1 MAGKKGNSLLET
13 RRRNRVL
20 IKNMIFRMENARR
33 TAIAEEL
40 GLTLPTITTSV
51 NEMLSEGI
59 LEEIPITDGKLVNNM
74 GRRPNAIAFRAEAA
88 YAIGV
93 ELGPYATRAVLMNLR
108 GEVLEQSEYESPAEN
123 YAGMLEKITN
133 IINEMV
139 DKAKGRNLLGVG
151 VGLPGFIDREKGEIV
166 RMYDDHVDQLR
177 KPNEDMQI
185 CSFLWVYYGF
195 PTSCYEGKNVEEV
208 RFTSGLKMGQ
218 TDESEVD
225 CACGI
230 PDSGVGMALGYAE
243 GKGVPYHRAIS
254 KYTPTWPRSF
264 TPSNQEMRSLVAKM
278 KLIPNRAMLQN
289 KRLLFCDDSIVR
301 GTQLRDN
308 VKILYDYGAKEVHMR
323 IACPPLI
330 YACPFV
336 GFSASKNAL
345 ELITRRIIKELEGD
359 ENKNLEKYA
368 TTGSPEYDKMVS
380 IIAERFGL
388 SSLKFNTLETL
399 IEAIGL
405 PKCKVCTH
413 CFDGSSHF

>member
-151 VGLPGFIDREKGEIV
+151 VGLPGFIDREKGVIRSNPRKDWMGKPFATDLEERIHLPILIDNNV
-166 RMYDDHVDQLR
+166 RLR
-177 KPNEDMQI
+177 AVGHEM
-185 CSFLWVYYGF
+185 SM
-195 PTSCYEGKNVEEV
+195 
-208 RFTSGLKMGQ
+208 RGQ
-218 TDESEVD
+218 K
-225 CACGI
+225 
-230 PDSGVGMALGYAE
+230 PDSFAYFFVSRGV
-243 GKGVPYHRAIS
+243 
-254 KYTPTWPRSF
+254 
-264 TPSNQEMRSLVAKM
+264 
-278 KLIPNRAMLQN
+278 
-289 KRLLFCDDSIVR
+289 
-301 GTQLRDN
+301 
-308 VKILYDYGAKEVHMR
+308 
-323 IACPPLI
+323 ACPLMLKDDVVSGYTAGAGEI
-330 YACPFV
+330 GHTVISV
-336 GFSASKNAL
+336 G
-345 ELITRRIIKELEGD
+345 KELKCVDDLG
-359 ENKNLEKYA
+359 NFQK
-368 TTGSPEYDKMVS
+368 
-380 IIAERFGL
+380 
-388 SSLKFNTLETL
+388 
-399 IEAIGL
+399 L
-405 PKCKVCTH
+405 PGGNVRRQASGT
-413 CFDGSSHF
+413 

>member
-13 RRRNRVL
+13 RRRTRVL

-151 VGLPGFIDREKGEIV
+151 VGLPGFIDREKGVIRSNPRKDWMGKPFATDLEERIHLPILIDNNVRLRAVGHEMSMRGQKPDSFAYFFVSRGVACPLMLKDDVVSGYTAGAGEIGHTV
-166 RMYDDHVDQLR
+166 ISVGKELKCVDDLGSEGAIFRNCQEAMLGGRLPELRERVQKDRILRMDQILEVQELGNPEVNSIIEQAIGYLGIALANVVNLINPGYVVADSCLFQSEKNR
-177 KPNEDMQI
+177 KQLLESAKSNFFGLNE
-185 CSFLWVYYGF
+185 
-195 PTSCYEGKNVEEV
+195 EEV
-208 RFTSGLKMGQ
+208 QIEFAPFEKFR
-218 TDESEVD
+218 
-225 CACGI
+225 
-230 PDSGVGMALGYAE
+230 
-243 GKGVPYHRAIS
+243 
-254 KYTPTWPRSF
+254 
-264 TPSNQEMRSLVAKM
+264 
-278 KLIPNRAMLQN
+278 
-289 KRLLFCDDSIVR
+289 
-301 GTQLRDN
+301 
-308 VKILYDYGAKEVHMR
+308 GAKG
-323 IACPPLI
+323 AAYFLI
-330 YACPFV
+330 
-336 GFSASKNAL
+336 
-345 ELITRRIIKELEGD
+345 R
-359 ENKNLEKYA
+359 EKFLN
-368 TTGSPEYDKMVS
+368 
-380 IIAERFGL
+380 I
-388 SSLKFNTLETL
+388 
-399 IEAIGL
+399 
-405 PKCKVCTH
+405 
-413 CFDGSSHF
+413 

>member
-151 VGLPGFIDREKGEIV
+151 VGLPGFIDREKGVIRSNPRKDWMGKPFATDLEERIHLPILIDNNVRLRAVGHEMSMRGQKPDSFAYFFVSRGVACPLMLKDDVVSGYTAGAGEIGHTV
-166 RMYDDHVDQLR
+166 ISVGKELKCVDDLGSEGAIFRNCQEAMLGVQELGNPEVNSIIEQAIGYLGIALANVVNLINPGYVVADSCLFQSEKNRKQLLESA
-177 KPNEDMQI
+177 KSNFFGLNE
-185 CSFLWVYYGF
+185 
-195 PTSCYEGKNVEEV
+195 EEV
-208 RFTSGLKMGQ
+208 QIEFAPFEKFR
-218 TDESEVD
+218 
-225 CACGI
+225 
-230 PDSGVGMALGYAE
+230 
-243 GKGVPYHRAIS
+243 
-254 KYTPTWPRSF
+254 
-264 TPSNQEMRSLVAKM
+264 
-278 KLIPNRAMLQN
+278 
-289 KRLLFCDDSIVR
+289 
-301 GTQLRDN
+301 
-308 VKILYDYGAKEVHMR
+308 GAKG
-323 IACPPLI
+323 AAYFLI
-330 YACPFV
+330 
-336 GFSASKNAL
+336 
-345 ELITRRIIKELEGD
+345 R
-359 ENKNLEKYA
+359 EKFLN
-368 TTGSPEYDKMVS
+368 
-380 IIAERFGL
+380 I
-388 SSLKFNTLETL
+388 
-399 IEAIGL
+399 
-405 PKCKVCTH
+405 
-413 CFDGSSHF
+413 

>member
-151 VGLPGFIDREKGEIV
+151 VGLPGFIDREKGVIRSNPRKDWMGKPFATDLEERIHLPILIDNNV
-166 RMYDDHVDQLR
+166 RLR
-177 KPNEDMQI
+177 AVGHEM
-185 CSFLWVYYGF
+185 SM
-195 PTSCYEGKNVEEV
+195 
-208 RFTSGLKMGQ
+208 RGQ
-218 TDESEVD
+218 K
-225 CACGI
+225 
-230 PDSGVGMALGYAE
+230 PDSFAYFFVSRGVACPLMLKDDVVSGYTAGAGEIGHTVISVGKELKCVDDLGSE
-243 GKGVPYHRAIS
+243 GAIF
-254 KYTPTWPRSF
+254 R
-264 TPSNQEMRSLVAKM
+264 NCQE
-278 KLIPNRAMLQN
+278 AMLGG
-289 KRLLFCDDSIVR
+289 RLPE
-301 GTQLRDN
+301 LRERVQKDR
-308 VKILYDYGAKEVHMR
+308 ILRMDQILEVQ
-323 IACPPLI
+323 
-330 YACPFV
+330 
-336 GFSASKNAL
+336 
-345 ELITRRIIKELEGD
+345 ELG
-359 ENKNLEKYA
+359 N
-368 TTGSPEYDKMVS
+368 PEVNS
-380 IIAERFGL
+380 IIEQ
-388 SSLKFNTLETL
+388 
-399 IEAIGL
+399 AIGYL
-405 PKCKVCTH
+405 GIALANVVNLINPGYVVADLSLIH
-413 CFDGSSHF
+413 I

>member
-151 VGLPGFIDREKGEIV
+151 VGLPGFIDREKGVI
-166 RMYDDHVDQLR
+166 RSNPR
-177 KPNEDMQI
+177 KDWMGKPLLQI
-185 CSFLWVYYGF
+185 
-195 PTSCYEGKNVEEV
+195 
-208 RFTSGLKMGQ
+208 
-218 TDESEVD
+218 
-225 CACGI
+225 
-230 PDSGVGMALGYAE
+230 
-243 GKGVPYHRAIS
+243 
-254 KYTPTWPRSF
+254 
-264 TPSNQEMRSLVAKM
+264 
-278 KLIPNRAMLQN
+278 
-289 KRLLFCDDSIVR
+289 
-301 GTQLRDN
+301 
-308 VKILYDYGAKEVHMR
+308 
-323 IACPPLI
+323 
-330 YACPFV
+330 
-336 GFSASKNAL
+336 
-345 ELITRRIIKELEGD
+345 
-359 ENKNLEKYA
+359 
-368 TTGSPEYDKMVS
+368 
-380 IIAERFGL
+380 
-388 SSLKFNTLETL
+388 
-399 IEAIGL
+399 
-405 PKCKVCTH
+405 
-413 CFDGSSHF
+413 